1 MSPVTSEPIR
11 FVYSFF
17 LNNFGPTE
25 TVSGPDIRLVCG
37 GLQSRTCVFHN
48 ENTFLHFRKLV
59 PTSHKIIVHKKY
71 NKKIYGDNNK

>member
-25 TVSGPDIRLVCG
+25 TVSGPDVLIQYSPSLWGVDKNVIKSG
-37 GLQSRTCVFHN
+37 AGKPVATL
-48 ENTFLHFRKLV
+48 
-59 PTSHKIIVHKKY
+59 
-71 NKKIYGDNNK
+71 